1 MSDSNEIVRSSA
13 DAGESEGPADSQY
26 RGETFGVSEVE
37 HAYPEHVHILDD
49 PVALSR
55 LAELCTPEV
64 RQPQFNRL
72 IRQLY
77 RRLIETVVA
86 AEFPKKRVERPT
98 RMQESTPRAV
108 FRGRVVDPSTS
119 VVTVDVARAGMLPS
133 QLCFDVLTDML
144 DEGNVRQDH
153 LFMQRQTDDEGNVV
167 GAQLDGS
174 KAGESVEDAIVL
186 LPDPM
191 GATGSSMSRAI
202 NFYKSEV
209 EGTAR
214 AYIPMHLI
222 ITPEFV
228 RRLTDDHEETPL
240 YAMRL
245 DRGMSDE
252 DVLESVPGR
261 HWDRE
266 SGLDDND
273 YIVPGGG
280 GFGELMNNAWV

>member
-1 MSDSNEIVRSSA
+1 MSDSNERTRA
-13 DAGESEGPADSQY
+13 KADSQY
-26 RGETFGVSEVE
+26 RGESFDVSEIE
-37 HAYPEHVHILDD
+37 HAYPEQIHILDD

-55 LAELCTPEV
+55 LAELCSAEV
-64 RQPQFNRL
+64 GQPQFNRL

-86 AEFPKKRVERPT
+86 AEFPKHRVERPT
-98 RMQESTPRAV
+98 RMQESTARAV
-108 FRGRVVDPSTS
+108 FRGQVVDPSTS

-133 QLCFDVLTDML
+133 QLCFDMLTEML
-144 DEGNVRQDH
+144 GAGNVRQDH
-153 LFMQRQTDDEGNVV
+153 LFMQRETDDEGNVI

-174 KAGESVEDAIVL
+174 KAGETVDDAIVL

-191 GATGSSMSRAI
+191 GATGSSMSKAI

-209 EGTAR
+209 SGTAH

-228 RRLTDDHEETPL
+228 RRLTDDHPEAPL

-252 DVLESVPGR
+252 DVLDAVPGR